1 MSLKLLPLTE
11 GARAEPARQARHFLA
26 LAEAIAEIL
35 FVTTADGRA
44 VEMPAWQ
51 ELTGQSAAEIAAF
64 GWLEALHPEDA
75 AETGALWQE
84 ALATHRPFRA
94 NYRIRDR
101 AGVYRWYQARAAA
114 VFDDRGV
121 LQEWVGVCIDIE
133 DRKQAEH
140 ERLRQ
145 AEAVRLSEHRFRT
158 LVDSVAAIVWRAA
171 PSGGFETEQPA
182 WARFT
187 GQHQAAYAGSGW
199 LEAVHPDDRAAT
211 MDAWSDAYSTHS
223 RYEVEHRLR
232 RADGS
237 HVPMIAR
244 AIPILEPAT
253 GEVREWIG
261 FHTDV
266 SELRRAERDLRLL
279 TLELERRVEQ
289 RTSELNDAHRAL
301 KEAHDNLEAIVEART
316 AALTAANE
324 EVQRFAYIVS
334 HDLRAPLVNI
344 MGFANELRVAREE
357 LTAMLGQLAP
367 ESRAALGDAPDRLV
381 AEISESLDFIL
392 QSTGK
397 MDRLIGAILRLS
409 REGRRAFA
417 PEPVSLVELC
427 TSIAA
432 SLAHQCA
439 ARDATIA
446 FAPDLPALTVD
457 RVAIEQILT
466 NLVENAVKYLE
477 PGRPGRIHV
486 GAATSG
492 HEIVLTV
499 ADNGRGIAARDLER
513 VFELFRRA
521 GRQDQPGEGIGLAFV
536 RTQMRRLRGQ
546 VDVESAEG
554 EGTTFKLRLPRVAH

>member
-11 GARAEPARQARHFLA
+11 GIRAEPARQTRRFLA

-44 VEMPAWQ
+44 VDMPAWQ
-51 ELTGQSAAEIAAF
+51 ELTGQTTAELAEF
-64 GWLEALHPEDA
+64 GWLDALHPEDIA
-75 AETGALWQE
+75 GTDALWQE
-84 ALATHRPFRA
+84 ALATRRPFRA

-101 AGVYRWYQARAAA
+101 AGAYRWYQARAAA
-114 VFDDRGV
+114 VFDERGT

-133 DRKQAEH
+133 DR
-140 ERLRQ
+140 RQ
-145 AEAVRLSEHRFRT
+145 AEVERLVQVEAARQSEHRFRT
-158 LVDSVAAIVWRAA
+158 LVQSVAAIVWRAA
-171 PSGGFETEQPA
+171 ASGGLEIEQPG

-187 GQHQAAYAGSGW
+187 GQAFAEYSGDGW
-199 LEAVHPDDRAAT
+199 LAAVHPDDRAAT
-211 MDAWSDAYSTHS
+211 MEAWSAAYSTTS
-223 RYEVEHRLR
+223 RYQIEQRLR
-232 RADGS
+232 RADGTY
-237 HVPMIAR
+237 VAMIAR
-244 AIPILEPAT
+244 AIPLLEAGT

-266 SELRRAERDLRLL
+266 SELRRAERDLRQL
-279 TLELERRVEQ
+279 TAELERRVEQ
-289 RTSELNDAHRAL
+289 RTSELNEAHRAL
-301 KEAHDNLEAIVEART
+301 KAAHDNLETIVEART

-357 LTAMLGQLAP
+357 LTAMLGTLSP
-367 ESRAALGDAPDRLV
+367 DSRVTLGDTPDRLA

-417 PEPVSLVELC
+417 PEHVSLAEVC
-427 TSIAA
+427 TGIAA

-439 ARDATIA
+439 ARDATIE
-446 FAPDLPALTVD
+446 FGPDLPALTVD
-457 RVAIEQILT
+457 RIAIEQILT
-466 NLVENAVKYLE
+466 NLVENAVKYLQ
-477 PGRPGRIHV
+477 PGRAGRIRIGATV
-486 GAATSG
+486 GLN
-492 HEIVLTV
+492 EITLVI

-536 RTQMRRLRGQ
+536 RTQVRRLGGRI
-546 VDVESAEG
+546 DIASTEG
-554 EGTTFKLRLPRVAH
+554 EGTTFTLTLPRAAQ